1 MEGKRTMTPTQAGQL
16 LGENPQNIR
25 QWVRT
30 GGLRAIRLGR
40 KGEKSRRRILI
51 REGDLFAFLE
61 ESGYTPD
68 EMATIRMKANQILA
82 GESA

>member
-61 ESGYTPD
+61 EAGYTP
-68 EMATIRMKANQILA
+68 EELAQVRAKADQLLA
-82 GESA
+82 VESA